1 MKKLNHLLL
10 AAMLLVS
17 GAITTS
23 CTDYQDEI
31 DALDYRITVLEE
43 LVKQVNNNLDAMRA
57 IVDAMEAGDYI
68 TDVRETTGG
77 YVANFHK
84 AGPLYIMD
92 GVDGKDAQTP
102 DISLQQDPADS
113 QWYWVVNGEWL
124 VINGEKICA
133 SGKDG
138 KDGKEGKDAVS
149 PQVRINPDTGIWEIS
164 ADGGQTWVS
173 TGTSATGR
181 DGRDGRDGR
190 NGQDGKDGK
199 DGNQFFLTVSYT
211 IDSDGTEY
219 MVITTKGGQTFKI
232 PVYNNK

>member
-43 LVKQVNNNLDAMRA
+43 LVKQVNNNLDAMRT

-102 DISLQQDPADS
+102 DISLQQDPADG

-133 SGKDG
+133 SGK
-138 KDGKEGKDAVS
+138 
-149 PQVRINPDTGIWEIS
+149 
-164 ADGGQTWVS
+164 
-173 TGTSATGR
+173 
-181 DGRDGRDGR
+181 
-190 NGQDGKDGK
+190 DGKDGK

-232 PVYNNK
+232 PIYDNK